1 VDARIGFSQALV
13 CDSTIVE
20 FSDSSIVVND
30 MPSAFQWSFGDGSS
44 SSDANPGHFYN
55 EPGSYLVKLVVT
67 SQAGCIDSTT
77 MSQPITVVRSPRIGI
92 GSTPSVCIY
101 DTLNF
106 TGNLINPD
114 SSAVQ
119 WHWNFGNGGVS
130 SRQNPSQAFN
140 TAGNFGV
147 TGTAT
152 RNGCSDT
159 ATAVILVHPLPNLQA
174 GTDTMICRGQIF
186 TLQPTGAASYMWQPD
201 ASLECTTCLTPT
213 VNPVS
218 DTRYYVTGTSAAGCR
233 ATDSVLVRVQQPFS
247 LRVSNSDSLCAG
259 KSLQLVANGATK
271 YSWFPSAGLSNI
283 NVSNPVATPGQ
294 TTQYRVIGSDDK
306 NCFSDTGFVNV
317 TVFAMPEFR
326 FNQPVIT
333 LPAGSTSVI
342 STAASADI
350 TRWKWSPAIGLSCA
364 DCPQPVVTA
373 KDNIAYNVEASNDG
387 GCSTSARVTVQ
398 VICNDGNVFI
408 PNTFSPNHDG
418 MNDVFYLRGKGVNS
432 VKSMKVFNR
441 WGELVFE
448 KTNFNANDPGA
459 GWNGTYK
466 NSILTPDVYVFLV
479 DVVCDN
485 NAVFTLKGNVSLIR

>member
-1 VDARIGFSQALV
+1 
-13 CDSTIVE
+13 
-20 FSDSSIVVND
+20 
-30 MPSAFQWSFGDGSS
+30 
-44 SSDANPGHFYN
+44 
-55 EPGSYLVKLVVT
+55 
-67 SQAGCIDSTT
+67 
-77 MSQPITVVRSPRIGI
+77 
-92 GSTPSVCIY
+92 
-101 DTLNF
+101 
-106 TGNLINPD
+106 
-114 SSAVQ
+114 
-119 WHWNFGNGGVS
+119 
-130 SRQNPSQAFN
+130 
-140 TAGNFGV
+140 
-147 TGTAT
+147 
-152 RNGCSDT
+152 
-159 ATAVILVHPLPNLQA
+159 
-174 GTDTMICRGQIF
+174 
-186 TLQPTGAASYMWQPD
+186 
-201 ASLECTTCLTPT
+201 
-213 VNPVS
+213 
-218 DTRYYVTGTSAAGCR
+218 
-233 ATDSVLVRVQQPFS
+233 
-247 LRVSNSDSLCAG
+247 
-259 KSLQLVANGATK
+259 
-271 YSWFPSAGLSNI
+271 
-283 NVSNPVATPGQ
+283 
-294 TTQYRVIGSDDK
+294 
-306 NCFSDTGFVNV
+306 
-317 TVFAMPEFR
+317 MPEFR